1 MSDDDTG
8 AAVTPIQDDPTLPE
22 IGWRLRQ
29 LETTV
34 GKMDHTMMSSFAD
47 LHTRIS
53 ALTFVR
59 ADVYEAHRLAM
70 ERSIEAS
77 HKLGMWALGMVAS
90 LVLGAVV
97 TLIVAVATR

>member
-1 MSDDDTG
+1 MSDNDLG
-8 AAVTPIQDDPTLPE
+8 AIVTPDLDPTMAE
-22 IGWRLRQ
+22 VGWRLRQ

-34 GKMDHTMMSSFAD
+34 GKLDHTMAGGFGE

-77 HKLGMWALGMVAS
+77 HKLAMWALGMVAS

>member
-1 MSDDDTG
+1 MTAVPEDITG
-8 AAVTPIQDDPTLPE
+8 IEV
-22 IGWRLRQ
+22 GFRLRA

-34 GKMDHTMMSSFAD
+34 GKLEHTMSTNFAE
-47 LHTRIS
+47 LHARIS

-59 ADVYEAHRLAM
+59 HDVYEAHRLSMIAEIQSTHRLAM
-70 ERSIEAS
+70 WS
-77 HKLGMWALGMVAS
+77 LGAVTS